1 MGNIIVTANDLLIRL
16 NGEQVSLERLLLFIA
31 YILGGVIVEQFRL
44 FSLFHPLYRNES
56 LPFEGDP

>member
-1 MGNIIVTANDLLIRL
+1 MGNINVTANDLLIRL
-16 NGEQVSLERLLLFIA
+16 NGKQDSLERLLLFIA

-44 FSLFHPLYRNES
+44 LSLFHPLFRNES